1 MSAEQ
6 RTFRAQSLVIRPM
19 QIQDIDRVHQIDVLS
34 FSLPWPKG
42 SYRFEL
48 LENNGSQCLVGEIF
62 QGNETTEI
70 VGMIVT
76 WLIVDE
82 AHIASVA
89 VHPDYRRLGYGEQL
103 VITAM
108 RHALKTGM
116 KFVTLEVRA
125 SNLPAQTLYQKL
137 GFEIAGRRLRY
148 YKDNQEDAIIMT
160 VRLNEGLRSLL
171 DSNHVDAG
179 GRR

>member
-1 MSAEQ
+1 MNAEQ

-34 FSLPWPKG
+34 FSLPWSIN

-48 LENNGSQCLVGEIF
+48 MDNRASRCLVAEITH
-62 QGNETTEI
+62 EDESTEI

-89 VHPDYRRLGYGEQL
+89 VHPDHRGLRIGEKL
-103 VITAM
+103 VVTAM
-108 RHALKTGM
+108 LNALDEGIKM
-116 KFVTLEVRA
+116 VTLEVRA
-125 SNLPAQTLYQKL
+125 SNLAAQALYNNL
-137 GFEIAGRRLRY
+137 GFVEVGRRPRY
-148 YKDNQEDAIIMT
+148 YKDNQEDALIMT
-160 VRLNEGLRSLL
+160 MKLNNELRPVL
-171 DSNHVDAG
+171 VGKIKIDAG
-179 GRR
+179 G